1 MLLISISQ
9 RRHEWLTKTLLLA
22 SLLSISNFSL
32 TQTNYTCRCVEF
44 SCVVESIT
52 SYVIHWMYAW
62 DYIRYIPHVRGSAG
76 RKFRCRKSPIMS
88 ECFDIFFISLQKGLI
103 MNNIQIRSY
112 FKLNFHLLKEMI

>member
-9 RRHEWLTKTLLLA
+9 RRHEWLTKALLL
-22 SLLSISNFSL
+22 LFD
-32 TQTNYTCRCVEF
+32 TNKHYTCRCVEF